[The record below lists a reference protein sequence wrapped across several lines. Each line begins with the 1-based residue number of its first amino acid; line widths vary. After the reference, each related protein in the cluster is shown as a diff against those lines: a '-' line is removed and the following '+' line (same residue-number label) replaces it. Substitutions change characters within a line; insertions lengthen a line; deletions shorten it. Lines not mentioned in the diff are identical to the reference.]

1 MKTTSVFKT
10 LLMGLLLIISTN
22 CGKKDSPAPEPLD
35 AAQFVESIEDG
46 FGDAS
51 DSLQTKL
58 DQVFEHFENED
69 YIECEGAID
78 EILYTEKLS
87 KDQQTLLGRALIT
100 LNALIGE
107 QAREGDPKA
116 IQKLQQYQMTK

>member
-1 MKTTSVFKT
+1 MNILKT
-10 LLMGLLLIISTN
+10 LSLGLLLVVSAN

-35 AAQFVESIEDG
+35 AAQLVESIKAGFEDATG
-46 FGDAS
+46 
-51 DSLQTKL
+51 SLEAKL
-58 DQVFEHFENED
+58 VPVFEHYEAEE
-69 YIECEGAID
+69 YIECEAAID

-116 IQKLQQYQMTK
+116 IKKLRQYQMTK